1 MSKKN
6 PEADEAARF
15 AGLGAAAIINFGS
28 GMTPAQIL
36 AQASVYEA
44 FIVSG
49 QRPPAEPEKADPRPK
64 APANFT

>member
-1 MSKKN
+1 MSKKH

-49 QRPPAEPEKADPRPK
+49 MAPAEPEQADPRPE